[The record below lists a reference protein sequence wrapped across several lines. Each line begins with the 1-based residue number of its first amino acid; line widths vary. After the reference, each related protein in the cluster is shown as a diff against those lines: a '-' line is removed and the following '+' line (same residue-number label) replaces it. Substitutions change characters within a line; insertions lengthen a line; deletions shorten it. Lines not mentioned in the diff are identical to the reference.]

1 MSHLFSHFS
10 DILASHVHSIYSVNF
25 RVICLCICVF
35 GDLTMSNYLWY
46 VVSFILANSWDKRKA
61 KKKKAFMNL
70 VFVDIMFAFIMRI
83 CLSIIVEIR
92 ISSMF
97 NDTAWRP
104 KNLILLPFQK
114 LYLIVLNFLLHL
126 HVISN
131 KCPSTVFVSVLIII
145 RYMLIHFFL
154 KINGTQYLKLW
165 TPLYQLYV
173 MYIAGEICP
182 KISIDH

>member
-1 MSHLFSHFS
+1 MYIPYTVSISELSVFVFLFLEISQCQT
-10 DILASHVHSIYSVNF
+10 IYDTLS
-25 RVICLCICVF
+25 L
-35 GDLTMSNYLWY
+35 
-46 VVSFILANSWDKRKA
+46 SFWPTAEIKEKL
-61 KKKKAFMNL
+61 KKKSFHESCFCWYYVCIHYAYFL
-70 VFVDIMFAFIMRI
+70 P
-83 CLSIIVEIR
+83 IIVEIR

-114 LYLIVLNFLLHL
+114 LYPIVLNFLLQL

-131 KCPSTVFVSVLIII
+131 KCHSTVYVSVLIII
-145 RYMLIHFFL
+145 KYMLIHFFL
-154 KINGTQYLKLW
+154 KINGTQNLKLW

>member
-1 MSHLFSHFS
+1 
-10 DILASHVHSIYSVNF
+10 
-25 RVICLCICVF
+25 
-35 GDLTMSNYLWY
+35 MSNYLWY

-61 KKKKAFMNL
+61 KKKSFHESCFCWYYVCIHYAYFL
-70 VFVDIMFAFIMRI
+70 Y
-83 CLSIIVEIR
+83 IIVEIR

-114 LYLIVLNFLLHL
+114 LYLIVPNFLLQL

-131 KCPSTVFVSVLIII
+131 KCHSTVCVSVLIII
-145 RYMLIHFFL
+145 KYMLIHFFL
-154 KINGTQYLKLW
+154 KINGTQNLKLW